1 MSVNSSQTKAEI
13 LGILCNI
20 RVKAKQ
26 KDNKK
31 LQKLINYYA
40 IEHDNM
46 IVLKP

>member
-31 LQKLINYYA
+31 LQKLINYA